1 MYSYFTL
8 RTFINKSVITYNNS
22 AVSTLLYRS
31 KMKIIW
37 LCINRYRKP
46 FFRTKSWWRKL
57 RHLHNSYCF
66 FLGERSETPLEF
78 KRYGVTVPMRSAFS
92 TRLPS
97 GDLFW
102 THLHW
107 RKSYC
112 EGRVR
117 NSNLG
122 YVRIRPVIAVDFCPT
137 LLTTSVISRLHL
149 QVR

>member
-1 MYSYFTL
+1 MQKRNKNHLAVYSVGISNHSPEQNHVEENCVAYI
-8 RTFINKSVITYNNS
+8 RAIV
-22 AVSTLLYRS
+22 
-31 KMKIIW
+31 
-37 LCINRYRKP
+37 
-46 FFRTKSWWRKL
+46 
-57 RHLHNSYCF
+57 
-66 FLGERSETPLEF
+66 FLGECSETPLEF
-78 KRYGVTVPMRSAFS
+78 KRYQVTVPMRSAFS

-137 LLTTSVISRLHL
+137 LSTTSAISRLYL
-149 QVR
+149 QVGEAILLKS

>member
-1 MYSYFTL
+1 MYPRYIFS
-8 RTFINKSVITYNNS
+8 
-22 AVSTLLYRS
+22 
-31 KMKIIW
+31 
-37 LCINRYRKP
+37 RYRKP
-46 FFRTKSWWRKL
+46 FTRTKSCRRKL
-57 RHLHNSYCF
+57 RRLHKSYCF
-66 FLGERSETPLEF
+66 LFGEGSETPLEF
-78 KRYGVTVPMRSAFS
+78 KRYQVTVPMRSAFS

-112 EGRVR
+112 ERRVR

-137 LLTTSVISRLHL
+137 LLTTSAISRLYL
-149 QVR
+149 QVGEAILLKSWRHRKRFYLIW